1 MGLDQHA
8 HLRHHKVDWDKY
20 YNDDKEENEKV
31 FVWRKHARLQKFMAV
46 MHREQNPDIEEY
58 DSSGIPSLGFNGGDV
73 PVEMT
78 KEVVDKLEEAI
89 KNNYKDYVAEDGF
102 FWGQQFQ
109 EQSVEEYREQDLEF
123 LADCKKALDNNDT
136 ILYECS
142 W

>member
-8 HLRHHKVDWDKY
+8 HLRGHKVDWEKY
-20 YNDDKEENEKV
+20 YEDDKEENEKV
-31 FVWRKHARLQKFMAV
+31 FVWRKHARLQKFMAT
-46 MHREQNPDIEEY
+46 MWEQQNPDVEP
-58 DSSGIPSLGFNGGDV
+58 DGAFNLGFNAGDV

-78 KEVVDKLEEAI
+78 KEIVDKLEEAI

-109 EQSVEEYREQDLEF
+109 EEQVEEYREQDLDF

>member
-1 MGLDQHA
+1 MGLDQYA
-8 HLRHHKVDWDKY
+8 GRHT
-20 YNDDKEENEKV
+20 
-31 FVWRKHARLQKFMAV
+31 WRKHARLQKFMAV
-46 MHREQNPDIEEY
+46 MHREQNQEQKDY
-58 DSSGIPSLGFNGGDV
+58 DSGGLDHLGFNAGDV

-109 EQSVEEYREQDLEF
+109 EDAVKEYKAQDEEF
-123 LADCKKALDNNDT
+123 LKWAKEQLKEGRQIGYD
-136 ILYECS
+136 CS

>member
-1 MGLDQHA
+1 
-8 HLRHHKVDWDKY
+8 
-20 YNDDKEENEKV
+20 
-31 FVWRKHARLQKFMAV
+31 MAT
-46 MHREQNPDIEEY
+46 MWEQQNPDVESENAFN
-58 DSSGIPSLGFNGGDV
+58 LGFNAGDV

-102 FWGQQFQ
+102 FWGQQYQ
-109 EQSVEEYREQDLEF
+109 EETVEEYREQDLDF

>member
-1 MGLDQHA
+1 MGLDQFA
-8 HLRHHKVDWDKY
+8 GRHT
-20 YNDDKEENEKV
+20 
-31 FVWRKHARLQKFMAV
+31 WRKHARLQKFMAT
-46 MHREQNPDIEEY
+46 MWEQQNPDVEP
-58 DSSGIPSLGFNGGDV
+58 DGSFNLGFNAGDV

-78 KEVVDKLEEAI
+78 KEVVAKLEEAI

-102 FWGQQFQ
+102 FWGQQYQ
-109 EQSVEEYREQDLEF
+109 EETVEEYRQQDLDF

>member
-1 MGLDQHA
+1 MGLDQFA
-8 HLRHHKVDWDKY
+8 GRHT
-20 YNDDKEENEKV
+20 
-31 FVWRKHARLQKFMAV
+31 WRKHARLQKFMAV
-46 MHREQNPDIEEY
+46 MHKEQNPEQTDY
-58 DSSGIPSLGFNGGDV
+58 DSGGLDHLGFNAGDV

-89 KNNYKDYVAEDGF
+89 KNNYKDYVAKDGF

-109 EQSVEEYREQDLEF
+109 EQSVEEYKEQDLDF